1 VRGTRQNGN
10 GAAAIQQ
17 RSDNDLLTLQ
27 QRYRSVEH
35 MPVYD
40 FDKPED
46 RAAYLSSLPTRARRK
61 AQLDAWRKQNKPMA
75 DEVERIVIDQWHK
88 KHTQEET

>member
-1 VRGTRQNGN
+1 MGCGERGKTGT
-10 GAAAIQQ
+10 AWQ
-17 RSDNDLLTLQ
+17 RYSNATAMPQ
-27 QRYRSVEH
+27 EHYRSVEH

-46 RAAYLSSLPTRARRK
+46 RAAYLSSLPTRVRRK

-75 DEVERIVIDQWHK
+75 DEVERIVIDAWHK